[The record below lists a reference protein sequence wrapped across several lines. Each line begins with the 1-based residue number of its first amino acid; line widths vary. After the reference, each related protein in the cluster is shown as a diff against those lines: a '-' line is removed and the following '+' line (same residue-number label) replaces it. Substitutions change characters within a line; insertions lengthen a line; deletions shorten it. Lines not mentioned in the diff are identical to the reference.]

1 MSHTEK
7 TIDST
12 RIFEGKVVRLRRDTV
27 ELENGKQTFREVID
41 HPGGVSILAMDEEG
55 KIFFVRQ
62 FRYPFGKMLLELP
75 AGKLEP
81 GEDPAQSG
89 RRELREETGCTA
101 GRFESMGS
109 LIPTC
114 AYDTEVIHLFFASD
128 LTRGEQD
135 LDENEFLSVE
145 RYTLD
150 EALQMVLSGEI
161 VDAKP
166 RSGCSN
172 TRLCTMR
179 AAFDKSVFSRGNLWK
194 KSNRLDCEKK
204 I

>member
-1 MSHTEK
+1 MSHIEK

-62 FRYPFGKMLLELP
+62 FRYPFGRMLLELP
-75 AGKLEP
+75 AGKLGP
-81 GEDPAQSG
+81 GEDPADSG

-101 GRFESMGS
+101 GRFVPMGK

-114 AYDTEVIHLFFASD
+114 AYDTEVIHLFFASE

-150 EALQMVLSGEI
+150 EALQMVLDGEI
-161 VDAKP
+161 IDAKTQIGLLKYQAL
-166 RSGCSN
+166 RNAG
-172 TRLCTMR
+172 R
-179 AAFDKSVFSRGNLWK
+179 
-194 KSNRLDCEKK
+194 